1 MQNNNIKI
9 NTDFTK
15 YIELFK
21 EENSKINLVSRSQT
35 EFLYEKHIYDSLSIK
50 LFFEK
55 YNVKS
60 GTLLDIGTGGGFPSF
75 PIAIEYPD
83 FQVFALDSI
92 KKKTVALQNIKNA
105 LNLANLTVIN
115 ARAEDLKNQKFDI
128 VTARAV
134 SDLKTVFLYS
144 FPLAKNYMVFYKSKK
159 VYDEIK
165 EAENTI
171 KKHNC
176 KIIDI
181 MNYKLP
187 TEEDIERNL
196 VIVSKSKN

>member
-1 MQNNNIKI
+1 MQNNIKI
-9 NTDFTK
+9 NSDFTK

-21 EENSKINLVSRSQT
+21 NENSKINLVSKSQT
-35 EFLYEKHIYDSLSIK
+35 EFLYEKHIFDSLSIK

-55 YNVKS
+55 YNITK
-60 GTLLDIGTGGGFPSF
+60 GTILDIGTGGGFPSF
-75 PIAIEYPD
+75 PVAIEYPEIK
-83 FQVFALDSI
+83 VFALDSI
-92 KKKTVALQNIKNA
+92 KKKTTALQNIKNG
-105 LNLANLTVIN
+105 LKLDNLTVIN

-144 FPLAKNYMVFYKSKK
+144 FPLTKNYMVFYKSKK
-159 VYDEIK
+159 VYEEIK

-181 MNYKLP
+181 INYKLP
-187 TEEDIERNL
+187 LEEDIERNI
-196 VIVSKSKN
+196 VIISKSEV